1 MSDTVSAE
9 PDLIRD
15 LLTEPIPKHLW
26 HYTSYAGL
34 QGIVESKKIY
44 ATDVRYLNDRQEF
57 VHAKELAAKL
67 AEEVVDSSDA
77 AKAVSGMQKN
87 AVGLAFDTGPLRADR
102 LQVMVA
108 SFSDAQDQLSQ
119 WRGYSGASSGVSV
132 SFDLSKIRPPSGVDT
147 GVVFA
152 PCVYDLK
159 QKKAL
164 LQRALSHM
172 VDTLVEWTGDVK
184 EAIDKNR
191 ELLKMAANPAAD
203 WSSHVKGPPLSERLQ
218 LAMTKVNFDLVRIC
232 PLLKDSSFSEER
244 EWRLVLPISMNKQL
258 QVHPRQYRPARDT
271 LVPYI
276 EYPLCRTEEALLVN
290 DLILGPGSHVE
301 AKAATFSF
309 LQANNIM
316 VMPRASEVPYR
327 PW

>member
-1 MSDTVSAE
+1 MSDPASAE
-9 PDLIRD
+9 PDLIKD
-15 LLTEPIPKHLW
+15 LLTKPIPKHLW

-34 QGIVESKKIY
+34 QGIIESKKIY

-57 VHAKELAAKL
+57 IHAKGLAATL

-77 AKAVSGMQKN
+77 AKVVSGSRKN
-87 AVGLAFDTGPLRADR
+87 AVSLAFDTGPLRADR

-119 WRGYSGASSGVSV
+119 WRGYSGPSSGVSV
-132 SFDLSKIRPPSGVDT
+132 SFDLSKIRPLSGVDT

-152 PCVYDLK
+152 PCVYDLE

-172 VDTLVEWTGDVK
+172 VDALVKWTSDVK
-184 EAIDKNR
+184 EAVDKNP
-191 ELLKMAANPAAD
+191 ELLKKLESTSAE
-203 WSSHVKGPPLSERLQ
+203 WSSHVKSPPLRERFQ
-218 LAMTKVNFDLVRIC
+218 LAMAKVNLDLVRIC

-244 EWRLVLPISMNKQL
+244 EWRLVLPISMDKQL
-258 QVHPRQYRPARDT
+258 QNPRLYRPARDT

-276 EYPLCRTEEALLVN
+276 AYPLCGANEPVPVN
-290 DLILGPGSHVE
+290 GLILGPGSHAE
-301 AKAATFSF
+301 ANAATFSF
-309 LQANNIM
+309 LQAHHIM
-316 VMPRASEVPYR
+316 VTPRGSEVPYR
-327 PW
+327 PS